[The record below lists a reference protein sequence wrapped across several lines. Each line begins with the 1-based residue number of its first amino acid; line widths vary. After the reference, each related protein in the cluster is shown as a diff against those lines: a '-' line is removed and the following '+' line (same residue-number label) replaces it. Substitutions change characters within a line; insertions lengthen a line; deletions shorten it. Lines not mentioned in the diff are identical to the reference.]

1 MTVRRPTL
9 LCLAVATALSAGCA
23 LGDDGPAPAASPA
36 ARAAARAETI
46 AALAEDVRATAHELT
61 SLTDES
67 RRKVEAGTSST
78 ADEIEKMRLLTAQL
92 EASEAKLQ
100 AELQA
105 LEAELHTESGDPAWP
120 QEEVPGRR

>member
-1 MTVRRPTL
+1 MSARRPTL
-9 LCLAVATALSAGCA
+9 LVLAVAALLVAGCA
-23 LGDDGPAPAASPA
+23 VGDDGPAPASSPAAAAA
-36 ARAAARAETI
+36 ARAATI
-46 AALAEDVRATAHELT
+46 ATLAEEVRTTAHELT

-67 RRKVEAGTSST
+67 RRKVEAGTSTT

-105 LEAELHTESGDPAWP
+105 LEDELHTSAGDPVWP
-120 QEEVPGRR
+120 QDEVAGRR